1 MKRWIWNIGWIRRR
15 SFVLGHPSAR
25 HAVLRDT
32 TISDIRHEQGRR
44 AGRRAQSDH
53 IAACLLHRDLP
64 RAVPMQPIDHLGRNR
79 RIIVLLFTG
88 SVIWWLVGQL
98 FF

>member
-15 SFVLGHPSAR
+15 SFVLGHRSRLPSL
-25 HAVLRDT
+25 LRDV

-53 IAACLLHRDLP
+53 IAGCLLRRDLP
-64 RAVPMQPIDHLGRNR
+64 RAVPMQPTDHLGRNSR
-79 RIIVLLFTG
+79 LVALVFGVAIV
-88 SVIWWLVGQL
+88 WWAVGI
-98 FF
+98 FFF